1 MESVKL
7 MLMLRL
13 MPMLRLMLVVMV
25 MVLLAQLPPLP
36 QFVPVFQSRHV
47 TRFQSVPQE
56 RLPRLSVRLSLT
68 SPPLKTARK
77 PSPLNV
83 LRLPRRLL
91 TIPLLLVMIP
101 RLDHLLL
108 LQLMLMLLL

>member
-1 MESVKL
+1 
-7 MLMLRL
+7 MLRL

-36 QFVPVFQSRHV
+36 QFVPVFQSRPV

-83 LRLPRRLL
+83 PRLPRRLL
-91 TIPLLLVMIP
+91 TIP
-101 RLDHLLL
+101 
-108 LQLMLMLLL
+108 